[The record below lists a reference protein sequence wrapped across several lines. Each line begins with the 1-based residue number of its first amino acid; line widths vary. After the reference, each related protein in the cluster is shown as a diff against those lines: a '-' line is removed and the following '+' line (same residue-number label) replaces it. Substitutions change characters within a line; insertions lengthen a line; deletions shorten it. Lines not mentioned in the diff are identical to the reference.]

1 MLCEKCG
8 VTIPD
13 GTDLCPQCRVQH
25 PELKDS
31 SGGKRPRPVAL
42 IVVAAAVLVIIVVTG
57 VVMGLEL
64 SRSNDYGKAM
74 VLLESGDYE
83 GALEA
88 FKQLEG
94 YRDSPEKVK
103 LCEQNI
109 AYLQAV
115 SDYRSG
121 SYDRALVALTLL
133 AAEGF
138 PGAQEEIA
146 LMDEKILREGL
157 TEEYKKFSDPRYY
170 LWQLDIKAT
179 IDALRD
185 MGVNPQDLI
194 AAWTEG
200 FQYQVGTITVNGNN
214 ATVEVTMTCK
224 QYHPAADSAVLRFIS
239 APEIRT
245 MTEAEMNAKLGSLIF
260 SELARAR
267 PVTTTITISCTKSGS
282 IWTISE
288 SAEYEYYKV
297 LFGTKSS

>member
-25 PELKDS
+25 PELKGS
-31 SGGKRPRPVAL
+31 SGRRKPRPVVL
-42 IVVAAAVLVIIVVTG
+42 IAVAAAVLVILAVTG
-57 VVMGLEL
+57 VVMGMEL
-64 SRSNDYGKAM
+64 NRSNNYDKAM
-74 VLLESGDYE
+74 VLLDSGDYE
-83 GALEA
+83 GALEV
-88 FKQLEG
+88 FKRLEG
-94 YRDSPEKVK
+94 YRDSPEKAR

-109 AYLQAV
+109 AYYQAV
-115 SDYRSG
+115 NDYRSG
-121 SYDRALVALTLL
+121 SYDSALRALTLL
-133 AAEGF
+133 VAEGF

-170 LWQLDIKAT
+170 LWQLDIRAT

-185 MGVNPQDLI
+185 MGINPQDLI
-194 AAWTEG
+194 AVWTEG
-200 FQYQVGTITVNGNN
+200 FQYQVGAITVNGNN

-224 QYHPAADSAVLRFIS
+224 QYHPAVDLAVRRFIS
-239 APEIRT
+239 APEVRT
-245 MTEAEMNAKLGSLIF
+245 MTEEEMNARLGSLIF
-260 SELARAR
+260 QELASAR

-282 IWTISE
+282 VWTISE

-297 LFGTKSS
+297 LFGPKG